1 MPSVEPTVIIR
12 TVSLRGTVVRARSG
26 FFTVLTPEGEVTA
39 RLRGRLKKERQSAD
53 IAVIGDVVEVEPGDE
68 GEGSIVAVDERRT
81 KLSRRQ
87 PGPRGKWKE
96 DVIVA
101 NADQALVVF
110 ACAKP
115 EPELR
120 MLDRFLVVAEHDGI
134 DAVVIANKVDLC
146 GDEQA
151 KRIFGVYERVGYPV
165 HYVAAKPGVGVEEL
179 RDLLR
184 GKLSVV
190 VGPSGAGK
198 STLLNAVR
206 PGLQL
211 RTGEVSET
219 TDKGRHT
226 TVVAELLPV
235 DDEGWVADTP
245 GLRELALWE
254 IPQDELAWCFPEFR
268 DKIGKC
274 RFDDCSHVHE
284 PECAIRSAVD
294 AGEIDPG
301 RHESYVRMLAGEER

>member
-1 MPSVEPTVIIR
+1 M
-12 TVSLRGTVVRARSG
+12 RAQSG
-26 FFTVLTPEGEVTA
+26 FFTVLADGNEITA
-39 RLRGRLKKERQSAD
+39 RLRGRLKRERRPTD
-53 IAVIGDVVEVEPGDE
+53 IAVIGDIVDVELTGD
-68 GEGSIVAVDERRT
+68 GEGVIAAVDERRT

-115 EPELR
+115 APELR

-134 DAVVIANKVDLC
+134 DAVVVANKVDLC
-146 GDEQA
+146 GEDEA
-151 KRIFGVYERVGYPV
+151 RRIFGVYERVGYPV
-165 HYVAAKPGVGVEEL
+165 HYVAAKRGDGVEPL
-179 RDLLR
+179 RELLR

-190 VGPSGAGK
+190 TGPSGAGK
-198 STLLNAVR
+198 STLLNAIK

-211 RTGEVSET
+211 RTAEVSGQL
-219 TDKGRHT
+219 DKGRHT

-235 DDEGWVADTP
+235 DGTGWVADTP

-254 IPQDELAWCFPEFR
+254 IPPDELPWCFPEFR
-268 DKIGKC
+268 PHFGKC

-284 PECAIRSAVD
+284 PDCAVRAAVD
-294 AGEIDPG
+294 AGEIDAG
-301 RHESYVRMLAGEER
+301 RYESYTRLVAGEER

>member
-1 MPSVEPTVIIR
+1 MTQ
-12 TVSLRGTVVRARSG
+12 RGRVVRARSG
-26 FFTVLTPEGEVTA
+26 FFTVLTEDGEELTA

-53 IAVIGDVVEVEPGDE
+53 IAVIGDIVEIEPTDD
-68 GEGSIVAVDERRT
+68 GEGVIVGVAERRT

-110 ACAKP
+110 ACANP
-115 EPELR
+115 SPELR
-120 MLDRFLVVAEHDGI
+120 MLDRFLVAAEHGGVDG
-134 DAVVIANKVDLC
+134 VVVVNKVDLC
-146 GDEQA
+146 GEDSA
-151 KRIFGVYERVGYPV
+151 RRTFAAYERVGYPV
-165 HYVAAKPGVGVEEL
+165 HDVAAKPREGVDALREL
-179 RDLLR
+179 LA

-198 STLLNAVR
+198 STLLNAVK

-211 RTGEVSET
+211 RTAEVSE
-219 TDKGRHT
+219 D
-226 TVVAELLPV
+226 LP
-235 DDEGWVADTP
+235 
-245 GLRELALWE
+245 
-254 IPQDELAWCFPEFR
+254 WCFPEFR
-268 DKIGKC
+268 PLLGQC

-284 PECAIRSAVD
+284 PDCAVRSAVD

-301 RHESYVRMLAGEER
+301 RYESYVRMLAGEER

>member
-1 MPSVEPTVIIR
+1 M
-12 TVSLRGTVVRARSG
+12 RARSG
-26 FFTVLTPEGEVTA
+26 FFTVLTDEGELTA
-39 RLRGRLKKERQSAD
+39 KLRGRLKKERLPTD
-53 IAVIGDVVEVEPGDE
+53 IAVIGDVVEVEPTED
-68 GEGSIVAVDERRT
+68 GEGVIVSVDERRSR
-81 KLSRRQ
+81 LSRRQ

-120 MLDRFLVVAEHDGI
+120 MLDRFLVVCEHDGVEA
-134 DAVVIANKVDLC
+134 AVVANKIDLA
-146 GDEQA
+146 GGEEGA
-151 KRIFGVYERVGYPV
+151 RRIFGVYERVGYDV
-165 HYVAAKPGVGVEEL
+165 HYVAAKQDVGVAAL
-179 RDLLR
+179 RERLR

-198 STLLNAVR
+198 STLLNAVK

-211 RTGEVSET
+211 RTGEVSGT
-219 TDKGRHT
+219 LDKGRHT

-235 DDEGWVADTP
+235 DGGGFVADTP
-245 GLRELALWE
+245 GLRELGLWE
-254 IPQDELAWCFPEFR
+254 IPPEELPWCFPEFR
-268 DKIGKC
+268 ELIGTC

-284 PECAIRSAVD
+284 PDCAIRDALERGQID
-294 AGEIDPG
+294 AG
-301 RHESYVRMLAGEER
+301 RYESYVRLLAGEER